1 MLNEWLINPATV
13 HTVYEEVCTVCTV
26 LYVRHEI
33 LPTIFFSALCLY
45 SNYIYRIQNDG
56 KDKRNMLPYI
66 TVVDGVHGQ
75 QVVAMAKLEMDDLQS
90 GLDISHLSAVSGTT
104 LPHHVMKQQA
114 VFTDPLHGL
123 Q

>member
-1 MLNEWLINPATV
+1 ML
-13 HTVYEEVCTVCTV
+13 
-26 LYVRHEI
+26 
-33 LPTIFFSALCLY
+33 S
-45 SNYIYRIQNDG
+45 
-56 KDKRNMLPYI
+56 YI

-75 QVVAMAKLEMDDLQS
+75 QVVAMAKLEMDDLQR
-90 GLDISHLSAVSGTT
+90 GLDISHLSAVSGTA